1 MLFLLVKCIPLR
13 HRLKVRSRDSKGS
26 GDEIIIKTMQLFA
39 LIYVEGWL
47 NFSSQRCHPQSTEI
61 TNTAADDGDIHQQCA
76 VRENQSISQPRA
88 AWKMLSLHLWLACH
102 SVCFE
107 RSDQVCMWILTVQ
120 KKEHCVFSRS
130 VSVFTSLCLFWNHFF
145 KNKQLVS
152 DCGSVKFSF
161 INMKVE
167 FQPYYCNVEHMLLQ

>member
-13 HRLKVRSRDSKGS
+13 HCLKVRSRYSKGS
-26 GDEIIIKTMQLFA
+26 GDEVIVKIMQLFA

-47 NFSSQRCHPQSTEI
+47 NFSSQRWHPQSTEI
-61 TNTAADDGDIHQQCA
+61 TITAADDGDIHQQCA

-88 AWKMLSLHLWLACH
+88 AWKMLTLHLWLACH
-102 SVCFE
+102 SVCLVC
-107 RSDQVCMWILTVQ
+107 SDQVCMWILTVQ
-120 KKEHCVFSRS
+120 KKEHSPDQCQYSRVCVYSE
-130 VSVFTSLCLFWNHFF
+130 TT
-145 KNKQLVS
+145 NKQLVR

-161 INMKVE
+161 VNMKVE